1 MWVVP
6 TVTASTMIAQVCW
19 GRKVRCHIGGCG
31 NAWGERRLDRRLIVQ
46 TRSLGNGKIP
56 SVPKFPMRP
65 ASKAMLDFLRLQSDL
80 LLRIAARDNN
90 VGWFA
95 GTSLDATRL
104 PSHYRIRVRVTVGT
118 CLSTRYVATSG
129 TQSGIVHPP
138 CCDAPP
144 LSAEG
149 HGVHFVQEASADKI
163 QLPQYGQARWQL
175 AFDKRSR
182 ARS

>member
-104 PSHYRIRVRVTVGT
+104 PSHYRFRVRVTVGT
-118 CLSTRYVATSG
+118 FPT
-129 TQSGIVHPP
+129 
-138 CCDAPP
+138 
-144 LSAEG
+144 
-149 HGVHFVQEASADKI
+149 K
-163 QLPQYGQARWQL
+163 
-175 AFDKRSR
+175 
-182 ARS
+182 